1 MRVLVLGIG
10 NVMFGDEGV
19 GVHIVNALSRSYA
32 FTCDKHS
39 IEFVDGGTLA
49 IALTPII
56 SSFDYLIVVDCI
68 SADDSDVGDVYF
80 FDIDN
85 MPKKIR
91 WDGSAHEV
99 EMLQTLELMVL
110 CGDRPN
116 GKILGII
123 PSRVEPTTFELSKE
137 VQKGALIAE
146 KTILSHLSELGFVCE
161 KIGNFSVLDMANEY
175 ASKGLK

>member
-1 MRVLVLGIG
+1 MKVLVLGIG

-19 GVHIVNALSRSYA
+19 GVHIVNALSRS
-32 FTCDKHS
+32 FKFSSLKHS
-39 IEFVDGGTLA
+39 VDFVDGGTLA

-56 SSFDYLIVVDCI
+56 ANYDYLIVVDCI
-68 SADDSDVGDVYF
+68 SADDANVGDVYF

-85 MPKKIR
+85 MPKKVR

-99 EMLQTLELMVL
+99 EMLQTLELMAL
-110 CGDRPN
+110 NGDRPS

-123 PSRVEPTTFELSKE
+123 PSRIEPTTFELSDE

-146 KTILSHLSELGFVCE
+146 KTILSHLGELGFTYE

-175 ASKGLK
+175 ASKGL